1 MTLAELF
8 KWDSFVITYYVTT
21 EEKLFYY
28 RKHHKKS
35 SWHKTGLWEL
45 APSSGL
51 LKMKTVFL
59 FIWLEYHGSL
69 ETKEGDPH
77 SSSYSGP
84 SVCVRIFVRTSR
96 WGGQLTD
103 LAYNLSVMA
112 HKIDIFWIVTS
123 DNWPYVHKSSHI
135 RNLVTL
141 NFKITGF
148 ESGHI
153 VKT

>member
-1 MTLAELF
+1 
-8 KWDSFVITYYVTT
+8 
-21 EEKLFYY
+21 
-28 RKHHKKS
+28 
-35 SWHKTGLWEL
+35 
-45 APSSGL
+45 
-51 LKMKTVFL
+51 MKTVFL

-69 ETKEGDPH
+69 ETKQGDPLYG
-77 SSSYSGP
+77 SYSGP

-153 VKT
+153 VKTLIHQDSRAHHNWAIFPRFDFITLGDGCLRSYFNPPDKGLILTLL